1 MIIIH
6 LKYFLIFLLI
16 SLLTSCSYND
26 LTDLWPS
33 GNEEEEE
40 IVIREIPDESFDPED
55 TEEITI
61 TEIEDSEEVTE
72 INIISDEGDINES
85 NEDNLDNLFAQGEI
99 DGSDETIQSA
109 DNGKVNSIFT
119 YVGQR
124 IQEMREE
131 FNKLDADIEQGE
143 DNFEE
148 LKFNGIKSAE
158 NYHSIVAAIAA
169 RLQIGTTPGN
179 PILLGQYEQA
189 QTELAEVGAQGQ
201 NLVDVGNQIALYSTR
216 VSYLLE
222 QARSAK
228 KLRGA
233 VDEDH
238 RNLSSFQDTL
248 KRRNVDVLRTLEDLN
263 ETVRRRDIFLAAER
277 RRLTQLANAIS
288 VGESFGL
295 GLGTLNSMPA
305 SDDKQSSG
313 QGVRSD
319 NISVSPNPI
328 AIFRINEQD
337 NYEQNLFGAI
347 SATLDKAPKSKFTL
361 VAVSSSAGN
370 PSEQAQR
377 AANARN
383 DVSKLI
389 SSLVSM
395 GMPVDRISVSSVSVA
410 SIENTEIRLY
420 ADSLNELENSR
431 SDFQRKMLIIL
442 LTYNV
447 SYLTTQAIFLL
458 ADSKGIDEDN

>member
-1 MIIIH
+1 MKH
-6 LKYFLIFLLI
+6 LKYFMVYLLVG
-16 SLLTSCSYND
+16 LLASCSYND

-33 GNEEEEE
+33 GNDVEEE
-40 IVIREIPDESFDPED
+40 IVIREIPNESFDPED

-61 TEIEDSEEVTE
+61 TEIETSDEVAD
-72 INIISDEGDINES
+72 IDIISDEADFNDTNE
-85 NEDNLDNLFAQGEI
+85 ENLDNLLTQNEADNSE
-99 DGSDETIQSA
+99 DNIQTES
-109 DNGKVNSIFT
+109 NGKVEPIFT

-124 IQEMREE
+124 ILEMQEE
-131 FNKLDADIEQGE
+131 FLKLDADIKQGE
-143 DNFEE
+143 DSFEE

-179 PILLGQYEQA
+179 PVLLNQYEQA

-201 NLVDVGNQIALYSTR
+201 NLVDVGNKIALFSTR

-238 RNLSSFQDTL
+238 RNLSSFQDKL

-288 VGESFGL
+288 IGESFGL
-295 GLGTLNSMPA
+295 GLGTLGSLPA
-305 SDDKQSSG
+305 INDDKNSE
-313 QGVRSD
+313 QGKRSES
-319 NISVSPNPI
+319 ISVSPNPI
-328 AIFRINEQD
+328 AIFRIDEQD

-347 SATLDKAPKSKFTL
+347 SATLDKAPESRFTL

-370 PSEQAQR
+370 PSEQAER

-383 DVSKLI
+383 DVSRLI
-389 SSLVSM
+389 SSLISM
-395 GMPVDRISVSSVSVA
+395 GMPVDRISVSSLSVA
-410 SIENTEIRLY
+410 NVENTEVRLY
-420 ADSLNELENSR
+420 AD
-431 SDFQRKMLIIL
+431 
-442 LTYNV
+442 
-447 SYLTTQAIFLL
+447 
-458 ADSKGIDEDN
+458 

>member
-1 MIIIH
+1 MIMKN
-6 LKYFLIFLLI
+6 LKYFMVYLLVG
-16 SLLTSCSYND
+16 LLASCSYND

-33 GNEEEEE
+33 GNDVEEE
-40 IVIREIPDESFDPED
+40 IVIREIPGESFDPED
-55 TEEITI
+55 TEEIKITEFQESDEI
-61 TEIEDSEEVTE
+61 TEID
-72 INIISDEGDINES
+72 IISDEEVNNPNEENLDDLLTQDNTDS
-85 NEDNLDNLFAQGEI
+85 TEDN
-99 DGSDETIQSA
+99 IQTTN
-109 DNGKVNSIFT
+109 NGKVESIFT

-124 IQEMREE
+124 ILEMQEE
-131 FNKLDADIEQGE
+131 FNKLDADIKQGE
-143 DNFEE
+143 SNFEE

-179 PILLGQYEQA
+179 PILLNQYEQA

-201 NLVDVGNQIALYSTR
+201 NLVDVGNQIALFSTR

-238 RNLSSFQDTL
+238 RKLSSFQDTL

-295 GLGTLNSMPA
+295 GLGTIGSLPA
-305 SDDKQSSG
+305 INDNENSG
-313 QGVRSD
+313 QGRRSD

-328 AIFRINEQD
+328 AIFRINEQN

-347 SATLDKAPKSKFTL
+347 SATLDKAPKSNFTL

-370 PSEQAQR
+370 PSEQAER

-389 SSLVSM
+389 SSLISM
-395 GMPVDRISVSSVSVA
+395 GMPVDRISVSSLSAANV
-410 SIENTEIRLY
+410 ENTEVRLY
-420 ADSLNELENSR
+420 AD
-431 SDFQRKMLIIL
+431 
-442 LTYNV
+442 
-447 SYLTTQAIFLL
+447 
-458 ADSKGIDEDN
+458 

>member
-1 MIIIH
+1 MIMKN
-6 LKYFLIFLLI
+6 LKYFIVYLLVG
-16 SLLTSCSYND
+16 LLTSCSYND

-33 GNEEEEE
+33 GNDVEEE
-40 IVIREIPDESFDPED
+40 IVIREIPNESFDPED

-61 TEIEDSEEVTE
+61 TEIETADEVAD
-72 INIISDEGDINES
+72 IDIISDEADFNDPNE
-85 NEDNLDNLFAQGEI
+85 ENLDNLLTQ
-99 DGSDETIQSA
+99 DEADNSENNIQTEN
-109 DNGKVNSIFT
+109 NGKVDPIFT

-124 IQEMREE
+124 ILEMQEE
-131 FNKLDADIEQGE
+131 FIKLDADIKQGE
-143 DNFEE
+143 DSFEE

-179 PILLGQYEQA
+179 PILLNQYEQA

-201 NLVDVGNQIALYSTR
+201 NLVDVGNQIALFSTR

-288 VGESFGL
+288 IGESFGL
-295 GLGTLNSMPA
+295 GLGTLGSLPAINDNENSE
-305 SDDKQSSG
+305 
-313 QGVRSD
+313 QGKRSES
-319 NISVSPNPI
+319 ISVSPNPI
-328 AIFRINEQD
+328 AIFRIDEQD

-347 SATLDKAPKSKFTL
+347 SATLDKAPQSRFTL

-370 PSEQAQR
+370 PSEQAER

-383 DVSKLI
+383 DVSRLI
-389 SSLVSM
+389 SSLISM
-395 GMPVDRISVSSVSVA
+395 GMPVDRISVSSLSVA
-410 SIENTEIRLY
+410 NVENTEVRLY
-420 ADSLNELENSR
+420 AD
-431 SDFQRKMLIIL
+431 
-442 LTYNV
+442 
-447 SYLTTQAIFLL
+447 
-458 ADSKGIDEDN
+458 

>member
-1 MIIIH
+1 MNH
-6 LKYFLIFLLI
+6 LKYFITYLLVI
-16 SLLTSCSYND
+16 LLASCSYND

-33 GNEEEEE
+33 GEDAEDE
-40 IVIREIPDESFDPED
+40 IVIREIPTESFDPED

-61 TEIEDSEEVTE
+61 TEIEDNNEITEVD
-72 INIISDEGDINES
+72 IISNEENNIDP
-85 NEDNLDNLFAQGEI
+85 NEESLDSLFTQ
-99 DGSDETIQSA
+99 DETDSSEQNMPTA
-109 DNGKVNSIFT
+109 DNGKSNPIFT

-124 IQEMREE
+124 IIEMQEE
-131 FNKLDADIEQGE
+131 FNKLDTDIKQGE
-143 DNFEE
+143 ASFEE

-179 PILLGQYEQA
+179 PILLNQYEQA

-201 NLVDVGNQIALYSTR
+201 NLVDVGNQIALFSTR

-233 VDEDH
+233 VDQDH

-288 VGESFGL
+288 IGESFGL
-295 GLGTLNSMPA
+295 GLGTLSSLPA
-305 SDDKQSSG
+305 IDENESSS
-313 QGVRSD
+313 QGERSESS
-319 NISVSPNPI
+319 NVSPNPI
-328 AIFRINEQD
+328 AIFRINEQN

-347 SATLDKAPKSKFTL
+347 RATLDKAPKSKFTL

-370 PSEQAQR
+370 PSEQAER

-389 SSLVSM
+389 SSLISM
-395 GMPVDRISVSSVSVA
+395 GMPADRISVSSLSVA
-410 SIENTEIRLY
+410 NVENTEVRLY
-420 ADSLNELENSR
+420 AD
-431 SDFQRKMLIIL
+431 
-442 LTYNV
+442 
-447 SYLTTQAIFLL
+447 
-458 ADSKGIDEDN
+458 

>member
-1 MIIIH
+1 MIMKH
-6 LKYFLIFLLI
+6 LKYFIVYLLI
-16 SLLTSCSYND
+16 GLLASCSYSD

-33 GNEEEEE
+33 GNDVEEE

-61 TEIEDSEEVTE
+61 TEIEDPDEITEIDILSDEPNISDANEEDIDNLLAQDETDVTE
-72 INIISDEGDINES
+72 NNIQTN
-85 NEDNLDNLFAQGEI
+85 N
-99 DGSDETIQSA
+99 
-109 DNGKVNSIFT
+109 NGKADPIFT

-124 IQEMREE
+124 IVEMQEE
-131 FNKLDADIEQGE
+131 FNKLDDDIKQGMA
-143 DNFEE
+143 NFEE

-179 PILLGQYEQA
+179 PILLNQYEQA
-189 QTELAEVGAQGQ
+189 QTELSEVGAQGQ
-201 NLVDVGNQIALYSTR
+201 NLVDVGNQIALFSTR

-288 VGESFGL
+288 IGESFGL
-295 GLGTLNSMPA
+295 GLGALGSLPA
-305 SDDKQSSG
+305 INEDENPSG
-313 QGVRSD
+313 QGRRSES
-319 NISVSPNPI
+319 ISVSPNPI
-328 AIFRINEQD
+328 AVFRIDEQD

-347 SATLDKAPKSKFTL
+347 SATLDKAPKSTFTL

-370 PSEQAQR
+370 PSEQAER

-389 SSLVSM
+389 SSLISM
-395 GMPVDRISVSSVSVA
+395 GMPADRISVSSLSVA
-410 SIENTEIRLY
+410 NVENTEVRLY
-420 ADSLNELENSR
+420 AD
-431 SDFQRKMLIIL
+431 
-442 LTYNV
+442 
-447 SYLTTQAIFLL
+447 
-458 ADSKGIDEDN
+458 

>member
-1 MIIIH
+1 M
-6 LKYFLIFLLI
+6 LA
-16 SLLTSCSYND
+16 SCSYND

-33 GNEEEEE
+33 GNDVEEE

-61 TEIEDSEEVTE
+61 TEIETSDEVAE
-72 INIISDEGDINES
+72 IDIISDETDINDP
-85 NEDNLDNLFAQGEI
+85 NEENLDNLFTQ
-99 DGSDETIQSA
+99 DETDISENDIEA
-109 DNGKVNSIFT
+109 TNNGKISPIFT

-124 IQEMREE
+124 IIEMQEE
-131 FNKLDADIEQGE
+131 FNKLDADIKQGE
-143 DNFEE
+143 DSFEE

-179 PILLGQYEQA
+179 PILLNQYEQA

-201 NLVDVGNQIALYSTR
+201 NLVDVGNQIALFSTR

-238 RNLSSFQDTL
+238 RNLTSFQDRL
-248 KRRNVDVLRTLEDLN
+248 NKKNVDVLRILEELN

-295 GLGTLNSMPA
+295 GLGNLGSLPA
-305 SDDKQSSG
+305 INDNESLE
-313 QGVRSD
+313 QGKRSD

-347 SATLDKAPKSKFTL
+347 SATLEKSPKSRFTL

-370 PSEQAQR
+370 ASEQAQR

-383 DVSKLI
+383 DVSTLI

-395 GMPVDRISVSSVSVA
+395 GMPIDRISVSSLSAANV
-410 SIENTEIRLY
+410 ENTEVRLY
-420 ADSLNELENSR
+420 AD
-431 SDFQRKMLIIL
+431 
-442 LTYNV
+442 
-447 SYLTTQAIFLL
+447 
-458 ADSKGIDEDN
+458 

>member
-1 MIIIH
+1 MIMKH
-6 LKYFLIFLLI
+6 LKYFMVYLLVG
-16 SLLTSCSYND
+16 LLASCSYND

-33 GNEEEEE
+33 GNDVEEE
-40 IVIREIPDESFDPED
+40 IVIREIPNESFDPED

-61 TEIEDSEEVTE
+61 TEIETSDEVAD
-72 INIISDEGDINES
+72 IDIISDEADFNDPNE
-85 NEDNLDNLFAQGEI
+85 ENLDNLLTQ
-99 DGSDETIQSA
+99 DEADNSENNIQTEN
-109 DNGKVNSIFT
+109 NGKVDPIFT

-124 IQEMREE
+124 ILEMQEE
-131 FNKLDADIEQGE
+131 FIKLDADIKQGE
-143 DNFEE
+143 DSFEE

-179 PILLGQYEQA
+179 PILLNQYEQA

-201 NLVDVGNQIALYSTR
+201 NLVDVGNQIALFSTR

-288 VGESFGL
+288 IGESFGL
-295 GLGTLNSMPA
+295 GLGTLGSLPAINDNENSE
-305 SDDKQSSG
+305 
-313 QGVRSD
+313 QGKRSES
-319 NISVSPNPI
+319 ISVSPNPI
-328 AIFRINEQD
+328 AIFRIDEQD

-347 SATLDKAPKSKFTL
+347 SATLDKAPQSRFTL

-370 PSEQAQR
+370 PSEQAER

-383 DVSKLI
+383 DVSRLI
-389 SSLVSM
+389 SSLISM
-395 GMPVDRISVSSVSVA
+395 GMPVDRISVSSLSVA
-410 SIENTEIRLY
+410 NVENTEVRLY
-420 ADSLNELENSR
+420 AD
-431 SDFQRKMLIIL
+431 
-442 LTYNV
+442 
-447 SYLTTQAIFLL
+447 
-458 ADSKGIDEDN
+458 

>member
-1 MIIIH
+1 MIMKN
-6 LKYFLIFLLI
+6 LKYFMVYLLVG
-16 SLLTSCSYND
+16 LLASCSYND

-33 GNEEEEE
+33 GNDVDEE
-40 IVIREIPDESFDPED
+40 IVIREIPNESFDPED

-61 TEIEDSEEVTE
+61 TKIESSDEVAN
-72 INIISDEGDINES
+72 IDIISDEADFNDPNE
-85 NEDNLDNLFAQGEI
+85 ENLDNLLTQ
-99 DGSDETIQSA
+99 DEADNSEDNIQIKN
-109 DNGKVNSIFT
+109 NGKVDPIFT

-124 IQEMREE
+124 ILEMQEE
-131 FNKLDADIEQGE
+131 FMKLDADIKQGE
-143 DNFEE
+143 DSFEE

-158 NYHSIVAAIAA
+158 NYHSIIAAIAA

-179 PILLGQYEQA
+179 PILLNQYEQA

-201 NLVDVGNQIALYSTR
+201 NLVDVGNQIALFSTR

-238 RNLSSFQDTL
+238 RKLSSFQDTL

-288 VGESFGL
+288 IGESFGL
-295 GLGTLNSMPA
+295 GLGTLGSLPAINDNENSE
-305 SDDKQSSG
+305 
-313 QGVRSD
+313 QGKRSES
-319 NISVSPNPI
+319 ISVSPNPI
-328 AIFRINEQD
+328 AIFRIDEQD

-347 SATLDKAPKSKFTL
+347 SATLDKAPQSRFTL

-370 PSEQAQR
+370 PSEQAER

-383 DVSKLI
+383 DVSRLI
-389 SSLVSM
+389 SSLISM
-395 GMPVDRISVSSVSVA
+395 GMPVDRISVSSLSVA
-410 SIENTEIRLY
+410 NVENTEVRLY
-420 ADSLNELENSR
+420 AD
-431 SDFQRKMLIIL
+431 
-442 LTYNV
+442 
-447 SYLTTQAIFLL
+447 
-458 ADSKGIDEDN
+458 

>member
-1 MIIIH
+1 MIMIH
-6 LKYFLIFLLI
+6 LKYFIVYMLVGLLA
-16 SLLTSCSYND
+16 SCSYND

-33 GNEEEEE
+33 GNDVEEE

-55 TEEITI
+55 TEEIKI
-61 TEIEDSEEVTE
+61 TEFQESDE
-72 INIISDEGDINES
+72 IKEIDIISDEEVNNPNEENLDDLLTQDNTDS
-85 NEDNLDNLFAQGEI
+85 TEDN
-99 DGSDETIQSA
+99 IQTTN
-109 DNGKVNSIFT
+109 NGKVESIFT

-124 IQEMREE
+124 ILEMQEE
-131 FNKLDADIEQGE
+131 FNKLDADIKQGE
-143 DNFEE
+143 SNFEE

-179 PILLGQYEQA
+179 PILLNQYEQA

-201 NLVDVGNQIALYSTR
+201 NLVDVGNQIALFSTR

-295 GLGTLNSMPA
+295 GLGTIGSLPA
-305 SDDKQSSG
+305 INDNENSG
-313 QGVRSD
+313 QGRRSD

-328 AIFRINEQD
+328 AIFRINEQN

-347 SATLDKAPKSKFTL
+347 SATLNKAPESRFTL

-370 PSEQAQR
+370 PSEQAER

-395 GMPVDRISVSSVSVA
+395 GMPVDRISVSSLSVA
-410 SIENTEIRLY
+410 NVENTEVRLY
-420 ADSLNELENSR
+420 AD
-431 SDFQRKMLIIL
+431 
-442 LTYNV
+442 
-447 SYLTTQAIFLL
+447 
-458 ADSKGIDEDN
+458 

>member
-1 MIIIH
+1 MIMKH
-6 LKYFLIFLLI
+6 LKYFMVYLLVG
-16 SLLTSCSYND
+16 LLASCSYND

-33 GNEEEEE
+33 GNDVEEE
-40 IVIREIPDESFDPED
+40 IVIREIPNESFDPED

-61 TEIEDSEEVTE
+61 TEIETADEVAD
-72 INIISDEGDINES
+72 IDIISDEADFNDPNE
-85 NEDNLDNLFAQGEI
+85 ENLDNLLTQNEADNSEN
-99 DGSDETIQSA
+99 TIQTES
-109 DNGKVNSIFT
+109 NGKVDPIFT

-124 IQEMREE
+124 ILEMQEE
-131 FNKLDADIEQGE
+131 FLKLDADIKQGE
-143 DNFEE
+143 DSFEE

-179 PILLGQYEQA
+179 PILLNQYEQA

-201 NLVDVGNQIALYSTR
+201 NLVDVGNQIALFSTR

-288 VGESFGL
+288 IGESFGL
-295 GLGTLNSMPA
+295 GLGTLGSLPAINDNENSE
-305 SDDKQSSG
+305 
-313 QGVRSD
+313 QGKRSES
-319 NISVSPNPI
+319 ISVSPNPI
-328 AIFRINEQD
+328 AIFRIDEQD

-347 SATLDKAPKSKFTL
+347 SATLDKAPQSRFTL

-370 PSEQAQR
+370 PSEQAER

-383 DVSKLI
+383 DVSRLI
-389 SSLVSM
+389 SSLISM
-395 GMPVDRISVSSVSVA
+395 GMPVDRISVSSLSVA
-410 SIENTEIRLY
+410 NVENTEVRLY
-420 ADSLNELENSR
+420 AD
-431 SDFQRKMLIIL
+431 
-442 LTYNV
+442 
-447 SYLTTQAIFLL
+447 
-458 ADSKGIDEDN
+458 

>member
-1 MIIIH
+1 MIMKH
-6 LKYFLIFLLI
+6 LKYFMVYLLVG
-16 SLLTSCSYND
+16 LLASCSYND

-33 GNEEEEE
+33 GNDVEEE
-40 IVIREIPDESFDPED
+40 IVIREIPNESFDPED

-61 TEIEDSEEVTE
+61 TEVEDSDEVAE
-72 INIISDEGDINES
+72 IDIISDEVVDNDS
-85 NEDNLDNLFAQGEI
+85 NEENLDNLFAE
-99 DGSDETIQSA
+99 DEADNSEKNIQTPN
-109 DNGKVNSIFT
+109 NGKVDPIFT

-124 IQEMREE
+124 IIEMQEE
-131 FNKLDADIEQGE
+131 FNKLDADIKQGE
-143 DNFEE
+143 DSFEE

-179 PILLGQYEQA
+179 PILLNQYEQA

-201 NLVDVGNQIALYSTR
+201 NLVDVGNQIALFSTR

-288 VGESFGL
+288 IGESFGL
-295 GLGTLNSMPA
+295 GLGTLGSLPAINDNENSE
-305 SDDKQSSG
+305 
-313 QGVRSD
+313 QGRRSE

-347 SATLDKAPKSKFTL
+347 SATLDKAPKSRFTL

-370 PSEQAQR
+370 PSEQAER

-389 SSLVSM
+389 SSLISM
-395 GMPVDRISVSSVSVA
+395 GMPADRISVSSLSVA
-410 SIENTEIRLY
+410 NVENTEVRLY
-420 ADSLNELENSR
+420 AD
-431 SDFQRKMLIIL
+431 
-442 LTYNV
+442 
-447 SYLTTQAIFLL
+447 
-458 ADSKGIDEDN
+458 

>member
-1 MIIIH
+1 MIMNY
-6 LKYFLIFLLI
+6 LKYFIVYLLV
-16 SLLTSCSYND
+16 SLLASCSYND

-33 GNEEEEE
+33 GDDVEEE
-40 IVIREIPDESFDPED
+40 IVIREIPNESFDPED
-55 TEEITI
+55 TEEVTI
-61 TEIEDSEEVTE
+61 TEIDTADEITE
-72 INIISDEGDINES
+72 IDIISDEGDINDS
-85 NEDNLDNLFAQGEI
+85 NEESLDSLLTQ
-99 DGSDETIQSA
+99 DETGSSEENIQTT
-109 DNGKVNSIFT
+109 DNGRINPIFT

-124 IQEMREE
+124 IKEMQEE
-131 FNKLDADIEQGE
+131 FNKLDADIKQGE
-143 DNFEE
+143 ASFKE
-148 LKFNGIKSAE
+148 LKYNGIKSAE

-179 PILLGQYEQA
+179 PILLNQYEQA
-189 QTELAEVGAQGQ
+189 QTELADVGAQGQ
-201 NLVDVGNQIALYSTR
+201 NLVDVGNQIALFSTR

-238 RNLSSFQDTL
+238 RNLSSFQDAL

-295 GLGTLNSMPA
+295 GLGTLGSLPA
-305 SDDKQSSG
+305 INDNESSS
-313 QGVRSD
+313 QGKRSD
-319 NISVSPNPI
+319 NINVSPNPI
-328 AIFRINEQD
+328 AIFRISEQN

-347 SATLDKAPKSKFTL
+347 SATLDKAPKSRFTL

-370 PSEQAQR
+370 PSEQAER

-389 SSLVSM
+389 NSLISM
-395 GMPVDRISVSSVSVA
+395 GMPADRISVSSLSVA
-410 SIENTEIRLY
+410 NVENTEVRLY
-420 ADSLNELENSR
+420 AD
-431 SDFQRKMLIIL
+431 
-442 LTYNV
+442 
-447 SYLTTQAIFLL
+447 
-458 ADSKGIDEDN
+458 

>member
-1 MIIIH
+1 MIMNH
-6 LKYFLIFLLI
+6 LKYFIVYLLV
-16 SLLTSCSYND
+16 SLLASCSYND

-33 GNEEEEE
+33 GDDVEEE
-40 IVIREIPDESFDPED
+40 IVIREIPNESFDPED
-55 TEEITI
+55 TEEVTI
-61 TEIEDSEEVTE
+61 TEIDTADEITE
-72 INIISDEGDINES
+72 IDIISDEGDINDS
-85 NEDNLDNLFAQGEI
+85 NEESLDSLLTQ
-99 DGSDETIQSA
+99 DETSSSEENIQTT
-109 DNGKVNSIFT
+109 DNGRINPIFT

-124 IQEMREE
+124 IKEMQEE
-131 FNKLDADIEQGE
+131 FNKLDADIKQGE
-143 DNFEE
+143 ASFEE
-148 LKFNGIKSAE
+148 LKYNGIRSAE

-179 PILLGQYEQA
+179 PILLNQYEQA
-189 QTELAEVGAQGQ
+189 QTELADVGAQGQ
-201 NLVDVGNQIALYSTR
+201 NLVDVGNQIALFSTR

-238 RNLSSFQDTL
+238 RNLSSFQDAL

-295 GLGTLNSMPA
+295 GLGTLGSLPAINDNENSN
-305 SDDKQSSG
+305 
-313 QGVRSD
+313 QGKRSD
-319 NISVSPNPI
+319 NINVSPNPI
-328 AIFRINEQD
+328 AIFRINEQN

-347 SATLDKAPKSKFTL
+347 SATLDKAPKSRFTL

-370 PSEQAQR
+370 PSEQAER
-377 AANARN
+377 AANARS

-389 SSLVSM
+389 SSLISM
-395 GMPVDRISVSSVSVA
+395 GMPADRISVSSLSVA
-410 SIENTEIRLY
+410 NVENTEVRLY
-420 ADSLNELENSR
+420 AD
-431 SDFQRKMLIIL
+431 
-442 LTYNV
+442 
-447 SYLTTQAIFLL
+447 
-458 ADSKGIDEDN
+458 

>member
-1 MIIIH
+1 MIMKH
-6 LKYFLIFLLI
+6 LKYFMVYLLVG
-16 SLLTSCSYND
+16 LLASCSYND

-33 GNEEEEE
+33 GNDVEEE
-40 IVIREIPDESFDPED
+40 IVIREIPNESFDPED

-61 TEIEDSEEVTE
+61 TEIETADEVAD
-72 INIISDEGDINES
+72 IDIISDEADFNDPNE
-85 NEDNLDNLFAQGEI
+85 ENLDNLLTQ
-99 DGSDETIQSA
+99 DETDNSENNVQTEN
-109 DNGKVNSIFT
+109 NGKVDPIFT

-124 IQEMREE
+124 ILEMQEE
-131 FNKLDADIEQGE
+131 FIKLDADIKQGE

-179 PILLGQYEQA
+179 PILLNQYEQA

-201 NLVDVGNQIALYSTR
+201 NLVDVGNQIALFSTR

-288 VGESFGL
+288 IGESFGL
-295 GLGTLNSMPA
+295 GLGTLGSLPAINDNENSE
-305 SDDKQSSG
+305 
-313 QGVRSD
+313 QGKRSES
-319 NISVSPNPI
+319 ISVSPNPI
-328 AIFRINEQD
+328 AIFRIDEQD

-347 SATLDKAPKSKFTL
+347 SATLDKAPQSRFTL

-370 PSEQAQR
+370 PSEQAER

-383 DVSKLI
+383 DVSRLI
-389 SSLVSM
+389 SSLISM
-395 GMPVDRISVSSVSVA
+395 GMPVDRISVSSLSVA
-410 SIENTEIRLY
+410 NVENTEVRLY
-420 ADSLNELENSR
+420 AD
-431 SDFQRKMLIIL
+431 
-442 LTYNV
+442 
-447 SYLTTQAIFLL
+447 
-458 ADSKGIDEDN
+458 

>member
-1 MIIIH
+1 MIMNH
-6 LKYFLIFLLI
+6 LKYIVVYFLIGLLA
-16 SLLTSCSYND
+16 SCSYND

-33 GNEEEEE
+33 GNDVEEE
-40 IVIREIPDESFDPED
+40 IVIREIPNESFDPED

-61 TEIEDSEEVTE
+61 TEIEDPDEITE
-72 INIISDEGDINES
+72 IDILSDEADIIDANEES
-85 NEDNLDNLFAQGEI
+85 IDNLLAQNEADIPEDN
-99 DGSDETIQSA
+99 IQTNN
-109 DNGKVNSIFT
+109 NGKADPIFT

-124 IQEMREE
+124 ILEMQEE
-131 FNKLDADIEQGE
+131 FDKLDADIMQGE
-143 DNFEE
+143 ANFEE
-148 LKFNGIKSAE
+148 LKFSGIKSAE

-179 PILLGQYEQA
+179 PILLNQYEQA
-189 QTELAEVGAQGQ
+189 QTELSEVGAQGQ
-201 NLVDVGNQIALYSTR
+201 NLVDVGNQIALFSTR

-238 RNLSSFQDTL
+238 RNLSSFQDRL

-295 GLGTLNSMPA
+295 GLGALGSLPAINDNENS
-305 SDDKQSSG
+305 SE
-313 QGVRSD
+313 QGRRSES
-319 NISVSPNPI
+319 ISVSPNPI
-328 AIFRINEQD
+328 AVFRIDEQD

-347 SATLDKAPKSKFTL
+347 SATLDKAPKSTFTL

-370 PSEQAQR
+370 PSEQAER
-377 AANARN
+377 AANARS

-389 SSLVSM
+389 SSLISM
-395 GMPVDRISVSSVSVA
+395 GMPADRISVSSLSATNV
-410 SIENTEIRLY
+410 ENTEVRLY
-420 ADSLNELENSR
+420 AD
-431 SDFQRKMLIIL
+431 
-442 LTYNV
+442 
-447 SYLTTQAIFLL
+447 
-458 ADSKGIDEDN
+458 

>member
-1 MIIIH
+1 MIINS
-6 LKYFLIFLLI
+6 LKYLMVFLLVG
-16 SLLTSCSYND
+16 LLASCSYND
-26 LTDLWPS
+26 LSDLWPS
-33 GNEEEEE
+33 GNDVEEE

-61 TEIEDSEEVTE
+61 TEIETSDE
-72 INIISDEGDINES
+72 IAEIDIISDEADINDPNQE
-85 NEDNLDNLFAQGEI
+85 NLDNLLVEDEI
-99 DGSDETIQSA
+99 DNTETSIESTG
-109 DNGKVNSIFT
+109 NGKVTPIFT

-124 IQEMREE
+124 IIEMQEE
-131 FNKLDADIEQGE
+131 FNKLDADIMQGE
-143 DNFEE
+143 ESFEK
-148 LKFNGIKSAE
+148 LKFDGIKSAE

-179 PILLGQYEQA
+179 PILLNQYEQA
-189 QTELAEVGAQGQ
+189 QTELGQVGAQGQ
-201 NLVDVGNQIALYSTR
+201 NLVDVGNQIALFSTR

-295 GLGTLNSMPA
+295 GLGTLGSLPA
-305 SDDKQSSG
+305 INDNENPA
-313 QGVRSD
+313 QGRRSE
-319 NISVSPNPI
+319 NTNVSPNPI
-328 AIFRINEQD
+328 AVFRINEQN

-347 SATLDKAPKSKFTL
+347 SATLDKAPKSRFTL

-370 PSEQAQR
+370 PSEQAER

-389 SSLVSM
+389 SSLISM
-395 GMPVDRISVSSVSVA
+395 GMPVDRISVSSLSAANV
-410 SIENTEIRLY
+410 ENTEVRLY
-420 ADSLNELENSR
+420 AD
-431 SDFQRKMLIIL
+431 
-442 LTYNV
+442 
-447 SYLTTQAIFLL
+447 
-458 ADSKGIDEDN
+458 

>member
-1 MIIIH
+1 MIMIH
-6 LKYFLIFLLI
+6 LKYFIVYMLVGLLA
-16 SLLTSCSYND
+16 SCSYND

-33 GNEEEEE
+33 GNDVEEE
-40 IVIREIPDESFDPED
+40 IVIREIPGESFDPED
-55 TEEITI
+55 TEEIEITEFQESDEI
-61 TEIEDSEEVTE
+61 TEID
-72 INIISDEGDINES
+72 IISDEEVNNPNEENLDDLLTQDNTDS
-85 NEDNLDNLFAQGEI
+85 TEDN
-99 DGSDETIQSA
+99 IQTTN
-109 DNGKVNSIFT
+109 NGKVESIFT

-124 IQEMREE
+124 ILEMQEE
-131 FNKLDADIEQGE
+131 FNKLDADIKQGE
-143 DNFEE
+143 SNFEE

-179 PILLGQYEQA
+179 PILLNQYEQA

-201 NLVDVGNQIALYSTR
+201 NLVDVGNQIALFSTR

-238 RNLSSFQDTL
+238 RKLSSFQDTL

-295 GLGTLNSMPA
+295 GLGTIGSLPA
-305 SDDKQSSG
+305 INDNENSG
-313 QGVRSD
+313 QGRRSD

-328 AIFRINEQD
+328 AIFRINEQN

-347 SATLDKAPKSKFTL
+347 SATLDKAPKSNFTL

-370 PSEQAQR
+370 PSEQAER

-389 SSLVSM
+389 SSLISM
-395 GMPVDRISVSSVSVA
+395 GMPADRISVSSLSAANV
-410 SIENTEIRLY
+410 ENTEVRLY
-420 ADSLNELENSR
+420 AD
-431 SDFQRKMLIIL
+431 
-442 LTYNV
+442 
-447 SYLTTQAIFLL
+447 
-458 ADSKGIDEDN
+458 

>member
-1 MIIIH
+1 MIIKH
-6 LKYFLIFLLI
+6 VKYFMIFLLVGF
-16 SLLTSCSYND
+16 LASCSYSD

-33 GNEEEEE
+33 GNDAEEE
-40 IVIREIPDESFDPED
+40 IVIREIPTESFDPED

-61 TEIEDSEEVTE
+61 TEIETSDEATE
-72 INIISDEGDINES
+72 IDIISNEADVNDP
-85 NEDNLDNLFAQGEI
+85 NENNLDSLLTQ
-99 DGSDETIQSA
+99 DETDSSENNVQTTNNGRA
-109 DNGKVNSIFT
+109 DPVFT

-124 IQEMREE
+124 ILEMQEE
-131 FNKLDADIEQGE
+131 FNKLDADIKQGE
-143 DNFEE
+143 ADFEG

-179 PILLGQYEQA
+179 PVLLNQYEQA

-201 NLVDVGNQIALYSTR
+201 NLVDVGNQIALFSTR

-238 RNLSSFQDTL
+238 RNLSSFQDAL
-248 KRRNVDVLRTLEDLN
+248 KRRSVDVLRILEDLN

-277 RRLTQLANAIS
+277 RRLTQLATAIS

-295 GLGTLNSMPA
+295 GLGALGSLPA
-305 SDDKQSSG
+305 INDNENTELER
-313 QGVRSD
+313 RSD
-319 NISVSPNPI
+319 SIPVSPNPI
-328 AIFRINEQD
+328 AVFRINEQE

-347 SATLDKAPKSKFTL
+347 SATLDKAPKSRFTL

-370 PSEQAQR
+370 PSEQAER

-389 SSLVSM
+389 NSLVSM
-395 GMPVDRISVSSVSVA
+395 GMPVDRISVSSLSVA
-410 SIENTEIRLY
+410 NVENTEVRLY
-420 ADSLNELENSR
+420 AD
-431 SDFQRKMLIIL
+431 
-442 LTYNV
+442 
-447 SYLTTQAIFLL
+447 
-458 ADSKGIDEDN
+458 

>member
-1 MIIIH
+1 MIMNH
-6 LKYFLIFLLI
+6 LKYFIVYLLVC
-16 SLLTSCSYND
+16 LLSSCSYND

-33 GNEEEEE
+33 GNDVEEE

-61 TEIEDSEEVTE
+61 TEIEESDEVTE
-72 INIISDEGDINES
+72 IDILS
-85 NEDNLDNLFAQGEI
+85 NEEDNNDPNEENLDSLLAQDNTNSSE
-99 DGSDETIQSA
+99 DNIQIPN
-109 DNGKVNSIFT
+109 NGKVDPIFT

-124 IQEMREE
+124 ILEMQEE
-131 FNKLDADIEQGE
+131 FNKLDADIKQGE

-179 PILLGQYEQA
+179 PILLNQYEQA

-201 NLVDVGNQIALYSTR
+201 NLVDVGNQIALFSTR

-233 VDEDH
+233 VDADH
-238 RNLSSFQDTL
+238 RNLSFFQDTL
-248 KRRNVDVLRTLEDLN
+248 KRRNVDVMRTLEDLN

-288 VGESFGL
+288 IGESFGL
-295 GLGTLNSMPA
+295 GLGALGSLPAINDNNS
-305 SDDKQSSG
+305 DLGK
-313 QGVRSD
+313 RSD
-319 NISVSPNPI
+319 NINISPNPI
-328 AIFRINEQD
+328 AIFRINDQD
-337 NYEQNLFGAI
+337 NYEQSLFGAI
-347 SATLDKAPKSKFTL
+347 SATLDKLPKSRFTL

-370 PSEQAQR
+370 PSEQAER

-389 SSLVSM
+389 SSLISM
-395 GMPVDRISVSSVSVA
+395 GMPADRISVSSLSVDNV
-410 SIENTEIRLY
+410 ENTEVRLY
-420 ADSLNELENSR
+420 AD
-431 SDFQRKMLIIL
+431 
-442 LTYNV
+442 
-447 SYLTTQAIFLL
+447 
-458 ADSKGIDEDN
+458 

>member
-1 MIIIH
+1 MIMIH
-6 LKYFLIFLLI
+6 LKYFIVYMLVGLLA
-16 SLLTSCSYND
+16 SCSYND

-33 GNEEEEE
+33 GNDVEEE
-40 IVIREIPDESFDPED
+40 IVIREIPGESFDPED
-55 TEEITI
+55 TEEIEITEFQESDEI
-61 TEIEDSEEVTE
+61 TEID
-72 INIISDEGDINES
+72 IISDEEVNNPNEENLDDLLTQDNTDS
-85 NEDNLDNLFAQGEI
+85 TEDN
-99 DGSDETIQSA
+99 IQTTN
-109 DNGKVNSIFT
+109 NGKVESIFT

-124 IQEMREE
+124 ILEMQEE
-131 FNKLDADIEQGE
+131 FNKLDADIKQGE
-143 DNFEE
+143 SNFEE

-179 PILLGQYEQA
+179 PILLNQYEQA

-201 NLVDVGNQIALYSTR
+201 NLVDVGNQIALFSTR

-295 GLGTLNSMPA
+295 GLGTIGSLPA
-305 SDDKQSSG
+305 INDNENSG
-313 QGVRSD
+313 QGRRSD

-328 AIFRINEQD
+328 AIFRINEQN

-347 SATLDKAPKSKFTL
+347 SATLDKAPKSNFTL

-370 PSEQAQR
+370 PSEQAER

-389 SSLVSM
+389 SSLISM
-395 GMPVDRISVSSVSVA
+395 GMPADRISVSSLSAANV
-410 SIENTEIRLY
+410 ENTEVRLY
-420 ADSLNELENSR
+420 AD
-431 SDFQRKMLIIL
+431 
-442 LTYNV
+442 
-447 SYLTTQAIFLL
+447 
-458 ADSKGIDEDN
+458 

>member
-1 MIIIH
+1 MIIKH
-6 LKYFLIFLLI
+6 LKYFILYLSVGLLA
-16 SLLTSCSYND
+16 SCSYSD

-33 GNEEEEE
+33 GNDVEEE
-40 IVIREIPDESFDPED
+40 IVIREIPTESFDPED

-61 TEIEDSEEVTE
+61 TEFETSDEATE
-72 INIISDEGDINES
+72 IDIISNDADINDP
-85 NEDNLDNLFAQGEI
+85 NEDNLENLLTQDEI
-99 DGSDETIQSA
+99 DSSENNIQTTNNGRA
-109 DNGKVNSIFT
+109 DPVFT

-124 IQEMREE
+124 IIEMQEE
-131 FNKLDADIEQGE
+131 FTKLDADIKQGE
-143 DNFEE
+143 DSFEE

-179 PILLGQYEQA
+179 PILLNQYEQA

-201 NLVDVGNQIALYSTR
+201 NLVDVGNQIALFSTR

-277 RRLTQLANAIS
+277 RRLTQLATAIS

-295 GLGTLNSMPA
+295 GLGALGSLPA
-305 SDDKQSSG
+305 INNNENAELER
-313 QGVRSD
+313 RSD
-319 NISVSPNPI
+319 NITVSPNPI
-328 AIFRINEQD
+328 AIFRINEQE

-347 SATLDKAPKSKFTL
+347 SATLDKAPKSRFTL

-370 PSEQAQR
+370 PSEQAER

-383 DVSKLI
+383 DVSRLI

-395 GMPVDRISVSSVSVA
+395 GMPVDRISVSSLSVA
-410 SIENTEIRLY
+410 NVENTEVRLY
-420 ADSLNELENSR
+420 AD
-431 SDFQRKMLIIL
+431 
-442 LTYNV
+442 
-447 SYLTTQAIFLL
+447 
-458 ADSKGIDEDN
+458 

>member
-1 MIIIH
+1 MIMKH
-6 LKYFLIFLLI
+6 LKYFIAYLLI
-16 SLLTSCSYND
+16 SFLVSCSYSD

-33 GNEEEEE
+33 GNDVEEE
-40 IVIREIPDESFDPED
+40 IVIREIPNESFDPED

-61 TEIEDSEEVTE
+61 TEIEASDEVAE
-72 INIISDEGDINES
+72 IDIISDAEATNDPNE
-85 NEDNLDNLFAQGEI
+85 ENLDNLFAQ
-99 DGSDETIQSA
+99 DEADKSEDKIQVEN
-109 DNGKVNSIFT
+109 NGKVDPIFT

-124 IQEMREE
+124 IIEMQDE
-131 FNKLDADIEQGE
+131 FNKLDSDIKQGE
-143 DNFEE
+143 DSFEE

-179 PILLGQYEQA
+179 PILLNQYEQA

-201 NLVDVGNQIALYSTR
+201 NLVDVGNQIALFSTR

-238 RNLSSFQDTL
+238 RNLSAFQDTL

-288 VGESFGL
+288 IGESFGL
-295 GLGTLNSMPA
+295 GLGTLGSLPA
-305 SDDKQSSG
+305 INDNENSSG
-313 QGVRSD
+313 QGRRSE

-328 AIFRINEQD
+328 AIFRIDEQE

-347 SATLDKAPKSKFTL
+347 SATLDKAPKSRFTL

-370 PSEQAQR
+370 PSEQAER

-389 SSLVSM
+389 NSLVSM
-395 GMPVDRISVSSVSVA
+395 GMPVDRISVSSLSVA
-410 SIENTEIRLY
+410 NVENTEVRLY
-420 ADSLNELENSR
+420 AD
-431 SDFQRKMLIIL
+431 
-442 LTYNV
+442 
-447 SYLTTQAIFLL
+447 
-458 ADSKGIDEDN
+458 

>member
-1 MIIIH
+1 MIMKH
-6 LKYFLIFLLI
+6 LKYFIVYLLV
-16 SLLTSCSYND
+16 SLLASCSYND

-33 GNEEEEE
+33 GDDVEQE
-40 IVIREIPDESFDPED
+40 IVIREIPNESFDPED
-55 TEEITI
+55 TEEVTI
-61 TEIEDSEEVTE
+61 TEIEA
-72 INIISDEGDINES
+72 SDEVAEIDIIDNEADINDP
-85 NEDNLDNLFAQGEI
+85 NEENLDNLLAQ
-99 DGSDETIQSA
+99 DETSSSENDIQNTN
-109 DNGKVNSIFT
+109 NGKVDSIFT

-124 IQEMREE
+124 IIEMQEE
-131 FNKLDADIEQGE
+131 FNKLDADIMQGE
-143 DNFEE
+143 DNFEQ
-148 LKFNGIKSAE
+148 LKFDGIKSAE

-179 PILLGQYEQA
+179 PILLNQYEQA

-201 NLVDVGNQIALYSTR
+201 NLVDVGNQIALFSTR

-222 QARSAK
+222 QARSVK

-263 ETVRRRDIFLAAER
+263 ETIRRRDIFLAAER

-295 GLGTLNSMPA
+295 GLGAIGSLPA
-305 SDDKQSSG
+305 INDNENLE
-313 QGVRSD
+313 QGRRSD

-347 SATLDKAPKSKFTL
+347 SATLEKAPKSRFTL

-370 PSEQAQR
+370 PSEQAER

-383 DVSKLI
+383 DVSILI

-395 GMPVDRISVSSVSVA
+395 GMPVDRISVSSLSAANV
-410 SIENTEIRLY
+410 ENTEVRLY
-420 ADSLNELENSR
+420 AD
-431 SDFQRKMLIIL
+431 
-442 LTYNV
+442 
-447 SYLTTQAIFLL
+447 
-458 ADSKGIDEDN
+458 

>member
-1 MIIIH
+1 MIKNYI
-6 LKYFLIFLLI
+6 KIFLAYLSI
-16 SLLTSCSYND
+16 SFFFGCSYND

-33 GNEEEEE
+33 GTEGEEE

-61 TEIEDSEEVTE
+61 TEIDDSADSNE
-72 INIISDEGDINES
+72 ITDLDIISNDDEASDPYEES
-85 NEDNLDNLFAQGEI
+85 LDNLLGQEDTNTLEGNAVA
-99 DGSDETIQSA
+99 SVN
-109 DNGKVNSIFT
+109 NGKVSPIFT

-124 IQEMREE
+124 IVEMQGE
-131 FNKLDADIEQGE
+131 FNKLDSDIKKGE

-179 PILLGQYEQA
+179 PILLSQYEQA
-189 QTELAEVGAQGQ
+189 QTVLSEVGAQGQ
-201 NLVDVGNQIALYSTR
+201 NLVDVGNKIALYSTR

-238 RNLSSFQDTL
+238 RNLSFFQDSL
-248 KRRNVDVLRTLEDLN
+248 KRRNVDVLRTLEELN

-295 GLGTLNSMPA
+295 GLGNLNSLPA
-305 SDDKQSSG
+305 TNDETANEG
-313 QGVRSD
+313 RRSE
-319 NISVSPNPI
+319 NNVSPNPI
-328 AIFRINEQD
+328 AIFRINEQE

-420 ADSLNELENSR
+420 AD
-431 SDFQRKMLIIL
+431 
-442 LTYNV
+442 
-447 SYLTTQAIFLL
+447 
-458 ADSKGIDEDN
+458 

>member
-1 MIIIH
+1 MIKNYI
-6 LKYFLIFLLI
+6 KFFLAYLTI
-16 SLLTSCSYND
+16 SFFVGCSYND

-33 GNEEEEE
+33 GTEGEEE
-40 IVIREIPDESFDPED
+40 IVIREIPDETFDPED
-55 TEEITI
+55 AEEITI
-61 TEIEDSEEVTE
+61 TEIDDSIDSDE
-72 INIISDEGDINES
+72 ITDLDIISNDDEAIDPNE
-85 NEDNLDNLFAQGEI
+85 ENLDDLLSQ
-99 DGSDETIQSA
+99 DETNTFENNSEKPI
-109 DNGKVNSIFT
+109 NHGKVSPIFT

-124 IQEMREE
+124 ILEMQGE
-131 FNKLDADIEQGE
+131 FNKLDADIKQGE
-143 DNFEE
+143 DSFEE

-179 PILLGQYEQA
+179 PILLSQYEKA
-189 QTELAEVGAQGQ
+189 QTVLSEVSAQGQ
-201 NLVDVGNQIALYSTR
+201 NLVDVGNKIALYSTR

-238 RNLSSFQDTL
+238 RNLSFFQDSL
-248 KRRNVDVLRTLEDLN
+248 KRRSVDVLRTLENLN

-295 GLGTLNSMPA
+295 GLGALNALPA
-305 SDDKQSSG
+305 VNDDAANEG
-313 QGVRSD
+313 RRSD
-319 NISVSPNPI
+319 NNISPNPI
-328 AIFRINEQD
+328 AIFRINEQE

-370 PSEQAQR
+370 PSEQARR

-395 GMPVDRISVSSVSVA
+395 GMPVDRISVSSLSAASV
-410 SIENTEIRLY
+410 ENTEIRLY
-420 ADSLNELENSR
+420 AD
-431 SDFQRKMLIIL
+431 
-442 LTYNV
+442 
-447 SYLTTQAIFLL
+447 
-458 ADSKGIDEDN
+458 

>member
-1 MIIIH
+1 MIMIH
-6 LKYFLIFLLI
+6 FKFFLVYLLVG
-16 SLLTSCSYND
+16 LLANCSYND

-33 GNEEEEE
+33 GNDVEEE
-40 IVIREIPDESFDPED
+40 IVIREIPNESFDPED

-61 TEIEDSEEVTE
+61 TEFEESDEITE
-72 INIISDEGDINES
+72 IDIISDEEVNNPNEENLDDLLTQDNTDS
-85 NEDNLDNLFAQGEI
+85 TEDN
-99 DGSDETIQSA
+99 IQTTN
-109 DNGKVNSIFT
+109 NGKVESIFT

-124 IQEMREE
+124 ILEMQEE
-131 FNKLDADIEQGE
+131 FNKLDADIKQGE
-143 DNFEE
+143 NNFEE

-179 PILLGQYEQA
+179 PILLNQYEQA

-201 NLVDVGNQIALYSTR
+201 NLVDVGNQIALFSTR

-295 GLGTLNSMPA
+295 GLGTLGSLSAIN
-305 SDDKQSSG
+305 DNENSG
-313 QGVRSD
+313 QGRRSD

-328 AIFRINEQD
+328 AIFRINEQN

-370 PSEQAQR
+370 PSEQAER

-389 SSLVSM
+389 SSLISM
-395 GMPVDRISVSSVSVA
+395 GMPADRISVSSLSVA
-410 SIENTEIRLY
+410 NVENTEVRLY
-420 ADSLNELENSR
+420 AD
-431 SDFQRKMLIIL
+431 
-442 LTYNV
+442 
-447 SYLTTQAIFLL
+447 
-458 ADSKGIDEDN
+458 

>member
-1 MIIIH
+1 MIMKH
-6 LKYFLIFLLI
+6 LKYFMVYLLVG
-16 SLLTSCSYND
+16 LLASCSYND

-33 GNEEEEE
+33 GNDVEEE
-40 IVIREIPDESFDPED
+40 IVIREIPNESFDPED

-61 TEIEDSEEVTE
+61 TEIETADEVAD
-72 INIISDEGDINES
+72 IDIISDEADFNGPNE
-85 NEDNLDNLFAQGEI
+85 ENLDNLLTQNEADNSE
-99 DGSDETIQSA
+99 DNIQTES
-109 DNGKVNSIFT
+109 NGKVDPIFT

-124 IQEMREE
+124 ILEMQEE
-131 FNKLDADIEQGE
+131 FIKLDADIKQGE
-143 DNFEE
+143 DSFEE

-179 PILLGQYEQA
+179 PILLNQYEQA

-201 NLVDVGNQIALYSTR
+201 NLVDVGNQIALFSTR

-288 VGESFGL
+288 IGESFGL
-295 GLGTLNSMPA
+295 GLGTLGSLPAINDNENSE
-305 SDDKQSSG
+305 
-313 QGVRSD
+313 QGKRSES
-319 NISVSPNPI
+319 ISVSPNPI
-328 AIFRINEQD
+328 AIFRIDEQD

-347 SATLDKAPKSKFTL
+347 SATLDKAPQSRFTL

-370 PSEQAQR
+370 PSEQAER

-383 DVSKLI
+383 DVSRLI
-389 SSLVSM
+389 SSLISM
-395 GMPVDRISVSSVSVA
+395 GMPVDRISVSSLSVA
-410 SIENTEIRLY
+410 NVENTEVRLY
-420 ADSLNELENSR
+420 AD
-431 SDFQRKMLIIL
+431 
-442 LTYNV
+442 
-447 SYLTTQAIFLL
+447 
-458 ADSKGIDEDN
+458 

>member
-1 MIIIH
+1 MIMIH
-6 LKYFLIFLLI
+6 LKYFIVYMLVGLLA
-16 SLLTSCSYND
+16 SCSYND

-33 GNEEEEE
+33 GNDVEEE

-55 TEEITI
+55 TEEIKITEFQESDEI
-61 TEIEDSEEVTE
+61 TEID
-72 INIISDEGDINES
+72 IISDEEVNNPNEENLDDLLTQDNTDS
-85 NEDNLDNLFAQGEI
+85 TEDN
-99 DGSDETIQSA
+99 IQTTN
-109 DNGKVNSIFT
+109 NGKVESIFT

-124 IQEMREE
+124 ILEMQEE
-131 FNKLDADIEQGE
+131 FNKLDADIKQGE
-143 DNFEE
+143 SNFEE

-179 PILLGQYEQA
+179 PILLNQYEQA

-201 NLVDVGNQIALYSTR
+201 NLVDVGNQIALFSTR

-295 GLGTLNSMPA
+295 GLGTLGSLPA
-305 SDDKQSSG
+305 INDNENSG
-313 QGVRSD
+313 QGRRSD

-328 AIFRINEQD
+328 AIFRINEQN

-347 SATLDKAPKSKFTL
+347 SATLDKAPKSNFTL

-370 PSEQAQR
+370 PSEQAER

-389 SSLVSM
+389 SSLISM
-395 GMPVDRISVSSVSVA
+395 GMPADRISVSSLSAANV
-410 SIENTEIRLY
+410 ENTEVRLY
-420 ADSLNELENSR
+420 AD
-431 SDFQRKMLIIL
+431 
-442 LTYNV
+442 
-447 SYLTTQAIFLL
+447 
-458 ADSKGIDEDN
+458 

>member
-1 MIIIH
+1 MIMKH
-6 LKYFLIFLLI
+6 LKYFMAYLLVG
-16 SLLTSCSYND
+16 LLASCSYND

-33 GNEEEEE
+33 GNDVEEE
-40 IVIREIPDESFDPED
+40 IVIREIPNESFDPED

-61 TEIEDSEEVTE
+61 TEIETADEVAD
-72 INIISDEGDINES
+72 IDIISDEADFNDPNE
-85 NEDNLDNLFAQGEI
+85 ENLDSLL
-99 DGSDETIQSA
+99 TQSEA
-109 DNGKVNSIFT
+109 DNSENNIQTENNGRIDPVFT

-124 IQEMREE
+124 ILEMQEE
-131 FNKLDADIEQGE
+131 FIKLDADIKQGE
-143 DNFEE
+143 DSFEE

-179 PILLGQYEQA
+179 PILLNQYEQA

-201 NLVDVGNQIALYSTR
+201 NLVDVGNQIALFSTR

-288 VGESFGL
+288 IGESFGL
-295 GLGTLNSMPA
+295 GLGTLGSLPAINDNENSE
-305 SDDKQSSG
+305 
-313 QGVRSD
+313 QGKRSES
-319 NISVSPNPI
+319 ISVSPNPI
-328 AIFRINEQD
+328 AIFRIDEQD

-347 SATLDKAPKSKFTL
+347 SATLDKAPQSRFTL

-370 PSEQAQR
+370 PSEQAER

-383 DVSKLI
+383 DVSRLI
-389 SSLVSM
+389 SSLISM
-395 GMPVDRISVSSVSVA
+395 GMPVDRISVSSLSVA
-410 SIENTEIRLY
+410 NVENTEVRLY
-420 ADSLNELENSR
+420 AD
-431 SDFQRKMLIIL
+431 
-442 LTYNV
+442 
-447 SYLTTQAIFLL
+447 
-458 ADSKGIDEDN
+458 

>member
-1 MIIIH
+1 MIMKN
-6 LKYFLIFLLI
+6 LKYFMVYLLVG
-16 SLLTSCSYND
+16 LLASCSYSD

-33 GNEEEEE
+33 GNDVEEE
-40 IVIREIPDESFDPED
+40 IVIREIPNESFDPED

-61 TEIEDSEEVTE
+61 TEIETTDEVAD
-72 INIISDEGDINES
+72 IDIISDEADFNDPNE
-85 NEDNLDNLFAQGEI
+85 ENLDNLLTQ
-99 DGSDETIQSA
+99 DETDNSENNVQTEN
-109 DNGKVNSIFT
+109 NGKVDPIFT

-124 IQEMREE
+124 ILEMQEE
-131 FNKLDADIEQGE
+131 FIKLDADIKQGE

-179 PILLGQYEQA
+179 PILLNQYEQA

-201 NLVDVGNQIALYSTR
+201 NLVDVGNQIALFSTR

-288 VGESFGL
+288 IGESFGL
-295 GLGTLNSMPA
+295 GLGTLGSLPAINDNENSE
-305 SDDKQSSG
+305 
-313 QGVRSD
+313 QGKRSES
-319 NISVSPNPI
+319 ISVSPNPI
-328 AIFRINEQD
+328 AVFRIDEQN

-347 SATLDKAPKSKFTL
+347 SATLDKAPQSKFTL

-370 PSEQAQR
+370 PSEQAER

-383 DVSKLI
+383 DVSRLI
-389 SSLVSM
+389 SSLISM
-395 GMPVDRISVSSVSVA
+395 GMPVDRISVSSLSVA
-410 SIENTEIRLY
+410 NVENTEVRLY
-420 ADSLNELENSR
+420 AD
-431 SDFQRKMLIIL
+431 
-442 LTYNV
+442 
-447 SYLTTQAIFLL
+447 
-458 ADSKGIDEDN
+458 

>member
-1 MIIIH
+1 MIMNH
-6 LKYFLIFLLI
+6 LKYFMIYLLVG
-16 SLLTSCSYND
+16 LLASCSYND

-33 GNEEEEE
+33 GNDVEEE
-40 IVIREIPDESFDPED
+40 IVIREIPNESFDPED

-61 TEIEDSEEVTE
+61 TEIEDSNEFTE
-72 INIISDEGDINES
+72 IDIISDEADINDS
-85 NEDNLDNLFAQGEI
+85 NEENLDNLLAQ
-99 DGSDETIQSA
+99 DETDSSEGNIPSPS
-109 DNGKVNSIFT
+109 NGKAEPIFT

-124 IQEMREE
+124 ILEMQEE
-131 FNKLDADIEQGE
+131 FNKLDADIKQGE
-143 DNFEE
+143 DSFEE

-179 PILLGQYEQA
+179 PILLDQYEQA
-189 QTELAEVGAQGQ
+189 QTELAEVGTQGQ

-238 RNLSSFQDTL
+238 RNLSSFQDSL

-288 VGESFGL
+288 IGESFGL
-295 GLGTLNSMPA
+295 GLGTLASLPAINDNENSE
-305 SDDKQSSG
+305 
-313 QGVRSD
+313 QGRRSESI
-319 NISVSPNPI
+319 NVSPNPI
-328 AIFRINEQD
+328 AIFRIDEQE
-337 NYEQNLFGAI
+337 NYEQSLFGAI

-370 PSEQAQR
+370 PSEQAER

-383 DVSKLI
+383 DVSRLI
-389 SSLVSM
+389 NSLISM
-395 GMPVDRISVSSVSVA
+395 GMPADRISVSSLSVA
-410 SIENTEIRLY
+410 NVENTEVRLY
-420 ADSLNELENSR
+420 AD
-431 SDFQRKMLIIL
+431 
-442 LTYNV
+442 
-447 SYLTTQAIFLL
+447 
-458 ADSKGIDEDN
+458 